1 MFDLKTKVN
10 HYEEVSEGNKD
21 DEVDD
26 TSNAAG
32 SQDDHALFLTA
43 TALVTRRRA
52 LRLRHHR
59 LHHLQWVHTAEKAQR
74 SLLRGGTATRTTL
87 VLVTCSIAVFVLF
100 FFLIYLRRVRLV
112 RNLFSVVCNGFFH
125 ATACVMCV
133 SLSLYY
139 DVKFDG
145 SYYVMHFLVLISY
158 RYIN

>member
-1 MFDLKTKVN
+1 MTKLMIPAMLPVHRMN
-10 HYEEVSEGNKD
+10 
-21 DEVDD
+21 
-26 TSNAAG
+26 
-32 SQDDHALFLTA
+32 HALFLTA

-59 LHHLQWVHTAEKAQR
+59 LHHLQWVDTAEKTQR

-87 VLVTCSIAVFVLF
+87 VVQTCCIVVFVLF
-100 FFLIYLRRVRLV
+100 FLKIYLRYVRLV
-112 RNLFSVVCNGFFH
+112 WNLFTVVCNGFFH

-133 SLSLYY
+133 SLLLYY

-145 SYYVMHFLVLISY
+145 SNYVMHFLILIFY